1 MSYLPAEHWSQDSK
15 GSKNQQSRTLSQL
28 SQELQHEEHEKG
40 TGNKQAFIN
49 IGNNCSPVFLHFSTE
64 FVTLASAGRLSRKL
78 CTLAVHAAPPGP
90 LCPAWSCQVYKSQT
104 VILVYIYIID
114 HNHNRLILTHF
125 DTSMCKF
132 VRSLVQNFKHQLFSY
147 FYSKI
152 RTEVTKQLAQRCG
165 NGRNMAQYHLPKKIH
180 TNAIKH
186 LYTRNFHTCIFARN
200 GTESNRS
207 NIPQLLL
214 NCLLG
219 PNKYTADSEKFR
231 SSDTLSPKPPGW
243 AVFF

>member
-1 MSYLPAEHWSQDSK
+1 MKLP
-15 GSKNQQSRTLSQL
+15 G
-28 SQELQHEEHEKG
+28 LQISNRDFG
-40 TGNKQAFIN
+40 I
-49 IGNNCSPVFLHFSTE
+49 
-64 FVTLASAGRLSRKL
+64 
-78 CTLAVHAAPPGP
+78 
-90 LCPAWSCQVYKSQT
+90 
-104 VILVYIYIID
+104 YIYIID

-200 GTESNRS
+200 GTESKRS

-231 SSDTLSPKPPGW
+231 SSDTLSPKPPG
-243 AVFF
+243 